1 MGSIK
6 FVRRMVFVLCMIL
19 APSSV
24 RAGDPTTQLKATIND
39 FVKIL
44 SSTPVA
50 QLQATGLPESA
61 LKLIFAR
68 FDFSEMTKRTLGSHW
83 TGLEQVEQKD
93 FIEAF
98 TQRLLI
104 LYGRTVRSSGN
115 DKVEFTNE
123 TRDGNQ
129 ASVATKVISSGGAEE
144 VPIDYRLHDDS
155 GQWRVYDV
163 VIDHVSLVNNFRAQF
178 ERVIAKS
185 SVKELLKKLQDQ
197 NQQS

>member
-1 MGSIK
+1 MGSMR
-6 FVRRMVFVLCMIL
+6 FLWRVVFLLCML
-19 APSSV
+19 LVPGSV
-24 RAGDPTTQLKATIND
+24 RAGEATTQLKATIDD

-44 SSTPVA
+44 SRTPVSE
-50 QLQATGLPESA
+50 LQATGLPAPA

-83 TGLEQVEQKD
+83 TTMEKGEQKD
-93 FIEAF
+93 FTTAF

-115 DKVEFTNE
+115 DKVLFTSE
-123 TRDGNQ
+123 VQDGKQ
-129 ASVATKVISSGGAEE
+129 ASVETKVISGPGEE
-144 VPIDYRLHDDS
+144 VPIDYRLHDES
-155 GQWRVYDV
+155 GQWKVYDV
-163 VIDHVSLVNNFRAQF
+163 VIDHVSLVSNFRAQF

-185 SVKELLKKLQDQ
+185 SVKELLKRLQDQ